1 MIKINLLKFV
11 FYVLLITITVILLG
25 TYAFYRTY
33 LKKFSALGNI
43 FIIVAFE
50 MFSTQIKYL
59 NNKINLRLKS
69 KNKLINIIYNYYNK
83 SIQITFSLQ
92 YSGRY

>member
-25 TYAFYRTY
+25 TRFIELISRNF
-33 LKKFSALGNI
+33 LHQVI

-50 MFSTQIKYL
+50 IFSTQIKYL

-69 KNKLINIIYNYYNK
+69 KDKLINIIYNYNNK